1 MTRARGGRGAR
12 RVGLAVVAL
21 SVWVAG
27 AALGNGPAPRALAL
41 PRFAIGRAHPA
52 EAFPVLTQKRPIFI
66 LALGSD
72 ARPGQRIDR
81 ERSDSIHIIGLNP
94 GKRRASILGF
104 PRDSF
109 VDIPGHGTNKINAA
123 MSAGG
128 PRLTIQTIEHLTG
141 IHINFYV
148 LTSFDGLK
156 SIIDA
161 IGGVTVNVPIQ
172 MHDRFS
178 GANFSPGPQHMNGH
192 QALAFARD
200 RHDFPRGDIDRSGN
214 QGRLMLSTLAEFH
227 QDFTK
232 DPGVMLTWIGAGM
245 RSVQTDLGLDEVLKL
260 GFTASKVAT
269 SHVLNCVVPAT
280 GGTVGGASIVNIGA
294 GARSMYADMKKDGV
308 LSHC

>member
-1 MTRARGGRGAR
+1 VRATRRI
-12 RVGLAVVAL
+12 VLAVAAL
-21 SVWVAG
+21 AVWVAG
-27 AALGNGPAPRALAL
+27 AALGTGSAPRAQAL
-41 PRFAIGRAHPA
+41 PRFAIGAAHPA
-52 EAFPVLTQKRPIFI
+52 ESFPALTGKRPIFI

-104 PRDSF
+104 PRDSY
-109 VDIPGHGTNKINAA
+109 VSIPGHGTNKINAA

-128 PRLTIQTIEHLTG
+128 PKLTIQTIEHLTG

-148 LTSFDGLK
+148 LTSFDGLR
-156 SIIDA
+156 SIVDA
-161 IGGVTVNVPIQ
+161 IGGVTVNVPIA

-178 GANFSPGPQHMNGH
+178 GANFSPGPTHMNGH

-214 QGRLMLSTLAEFH
+214 QGRLMLATLSEFH
-227 QDFTK
+227 KDFTK

-245 RSVQTDLGLDEVLKL
+245 RNVQTNLGLEEILKL
-260 GFTASKVAT
+260 GFTASRVAT
-269 SHVLNCVVPAT
+269 STVINCVVPAT

-294 GARSMYADMKKDGV
+294 GARSMYADMKKDGL